1 MKKVLIILGSIIL
14 VIVLAA
20 AGGVFYITRGLES
33 GSRVELAGLDL
44 ADAEDGVYPGS
55 YNSGRWSNK
64 LQVTVKD
71 GKITDIAIT
80 DDVAFVRDGLA
91 DKLFDEVIA
100 SQDTRVDIV
109 SGATVTSKAYLKS
122 IEDAVNNQE
131 GK

>member
-44 ADAEDGVYPGS
+44 ADAKDGVYPGS